1 MSMTKR
7 KDEILPVKVSK
18 GWKIKK
24 QYLTSKIKCCE
35 KGDMFNTFQ
44 VITIVILTFVLSL
57 GTGILIS
64 SKVFEHKKIK
74 NDEISNFIREY
85 DKIKDQYYKDIDDE
99 ISMKTALDAIINSL
113 DEHSMVI
120 DDSLSNTLNTKLQGS
135 YQGLGIE
142 IVNDKDNNIIIY
154 GVIDDSPAK
163 KAGFKP
169 MDVII
174 ELNGEK
180 VYGMSTI
187 DLTKKISESKNSEFN
202 VVVSRDGNILPLKLK
217 RDLVNLKSVFTKI
230 YEKNNKKVGY
240 IHISIFA
247 YNTDIQFREKLKDLE
262 SKKIDSLIID
272 LRNNTGGH
280 LTAVENMMSEFLDK
294 RHVIYQ
300 IQQKENIKKYYS
312 KTNDKREYPI
322 VVLVNEYSAS
332 ASEMFAA
339 AMQEEYKAIIMGIT
353 TYGKG
358 TVQEVYD
365 SNMNNEEYKL
375 TTKKWL
381 TPKGKWINEK
391 GVKPNI
397 EVKLNNIDSE
407 ILTDKL
413 DNQLQEAISLLAK

>member
-230 YEKNNKKVGY
+230 YERNNKKVGY

-407 ILTDKL
+407 ILTDEL